1 MDNIGN
7 IVSIHLDRNLKE
19 PLYLQLYRGIVNLIE
34 NGALKAN
41 EKLPPIRKLAKSM
54 NINTITVA
62 NAYKLLEKEGY
73 ITTKIG
79 SGSYVIPT
87 KRVSCEESILK
98 TKVVKYNFASAS
110 IPPSLFP
117 TEEFKEAIVRVL
129 DSEGGYAF
137 ESQEIAGYKALRETI
152 NETLLASQGID
163 VDTDNIYV
171 VSGAQQG
178 IEIIAKLLL
187 DYQDVVYIERPTYPG
202 AISAFK
208 SRSAKIVEISLNE
221 DGLDIN
227 ELERMLKI
235 TPPKL
240 LYIIPNFQNPTG
252 YSYSEEKKSILLEFA
267 QKYDFIILE
276 DDHLNELYY
285 QEKAKPLKAFDKNNR
300 VFYIKSFSKL
310 LMPGLRLGF
319 IVSPE
324 IYGEKILEIK
334 YLSDISSSSLTQKAL
349 NILLKEESFKKHVD
363 KIRNIFKKRWEII
376 IKSLKKYMPQDVFY
390 SIPKGGL
397 YLWINLPKGYYSR
410 DLYYKA
416 LEREVIFMPG
426 DVFLSEPSPIEGFRI
441 SFTQISES
449 DIEEGIKILAD
460 CIKSFLAE
468 PYYKRPI
475 LGKDYEILI

>member
-1 MDNIGN
+1 MDNISN
-7 IVSIHLDRNLKE
+7 IVSIQLDRKSKE
-19 PLYLQLYRGIVNLIE
+19 PLYLQLYKGIVNLIE
-34 NGALKAN
+34 SGTIKAN
-41 EKLPPIRKLAKSM
+41 EKLPPIRRLAKSM
-54 NINTITVA
+54 NINTITVV
-62 NAYKLLEKEGY
+62 NAYRLLEKEGY
-73 ITTKIG
+73 ITAKVG
-79 SGSYVIPT
+79 RGSYVTPT
-87 KRVSCEESILK
+87 KRVSCEESILETK
-98 TKVVKYNFASAS
+98 TVKYNFASAS

-117 TEEFKEAIVRVL
+117 IEEFKEAIVRVL

-137 ESQEIAGYKALRETI
+137 EYQEIAGYKALREAI
-152 NETLLASQGID
+152 NETLLASQGIN
-163 VDTDNIYV
+163 VDIDNIYI

-187 DYQDVVYIERPTYPG
+187 DYQDVVYVERPTYPG

-208 SRSAKIVEISLNE
+208 SRLARIVEIPLKE

-252 YSYSEEKKSILLEFA
+252 YSYSEEKKKTLLEFA
-267 QKYDFIILE
+267 KKYDFIILE

-285 QEKAKPLKAFDKNNR
+285 QEKAKPLKASDKNNR

-319 IVSPE
+319 IVSPQ
-324 IYGEKILEIK
+324 IYGKKILEIK
-334 YLSDISSSSLTQKAL
+334 YFSDISSSSLTQKAL
-349 NILLKEESFKKHVD
+349 NILLREESFKKHVD
-363 KIRNIFKKRWEII
+363 KIRNIFQKRWEII
-376 IKSLKKYMPQDVFY
+376 IKSLRKHMAQDISY
-390 SIPKGGL
+390 SVPKGGL
-397 YLWINLPKGYYSR
+397 YLWISLPKGYYSR

-426 DVFLSEPSPIEGFRI
+426 DVFLSEPSPIEGFRL

-449 DIEEGIKILAD
+449 DMEKGIEILAE

-468 PYYKRPI
+468 PYYKRSI